1 MGCGELLAQEL
12 VIKAALQVMHPRVEK
27 TFAMQSNPKPYG
39 AQCFLL
45 RRQRFP
51 REIDPRLVGVKIDV
65 VEDRDSF
72 DRLLDDLRAPARLR
86 PGVVTFATMEAQHF
100 PGFHEIDEMFARRT
114 KSMVIV
120 IRPAQA

>member
-1 MGCGELLAQEL
+1 MGRGELLAQEL
-12 VIKAALQVMHPRVEK
+12 VIKSALQVMHPRIEK
-27 TFAMQSNPKPYG
+27 TFAMESNPKPHR
-39 AQCFLL
+39 AQFILL
-45 RRQRFP
+45 RLQRFSG
-51 REIDPRLVGVKIDV
+51 EIDFRFVGVKIDV

-72 DRLLDDLRAPARLR
+72 DRLLDDLRAPTRLR
-86 PGVVTFATMEAQHF
+86 PGVVTFATMKAEHV